1 MVRACYTGEINTFA
15 LSSLVLYLQVLVF
28 LLCLAALG
36 YYGFSLYATIAFFR
50 SQPNELTEIF
60 TPPVTIL
67 KPLCGLDWE
76 SYDCLASFCQQDYPE
91 YQLIFTL
98 QDPQDPSLAIVEKLQ
113 QDFPALN
120 IEVVISD
127 RHLGINPK
135 INNLA
140 NGFNLARYD
149 LFVISDSDIQVKND
163 YLKAIIQPFKEAE
176 VGVVTCLYNSV
187 TAGWLAG
194 FEALDIATQ
203 FLPKVMTARQLEGM
217 NFALGSTIAI
227 RRETLD
233 KIGGLVEIV
242 NHLADDYQLG
252 YLAKAQGY
260 QVILSRYIV
269 EHHLGNVTMESMISR
284 QARWQKC
291 IRIERFWGYVGLIF
305 TQGTV
310 LSSLFFALTQASVWG
325 WIVFGILW
333 LARYLTA
340 YWIAIALFQDP
351 TAKQFWLWTPLRDF
365 LTFGIWC
372 YSFIG
377 DRVSWRGKTY
387 QLLPNGQLSQL

>member
-1 MVRACYTGEINTFA
+1 M
-15 LSSLVLYLQVLVF
+15 LYLQVLVF

-50 SQPNELTEIF
+50 SQPNEPTETF

-91 YQLIFTL
+91 YQLVFTL
-98 QDPQDPSLAIVEKLQ
+98 QDSQDPSLAIVEKLQ
-113 QDFPALN
+113 RDFPALN
-120 IEVVISD
+120 IEFVISD

-163 YLKAIIQPFKEAE
+163 YLEAIIQPFKEAE

-187 TAGWLAG
+187 TEGWLAG

-203 FLPKVMTARQLEGM
+203 FLPKVMTARRLEGM

-242 NHLADDYQLG
+242 NHLADDYRLG
-252 YLAKAQGY
+252 HLANVQGY

-269 EHHLGNVTMESMISR
+269 EHHLGNVTLGNMISR
-284 QARWQKC
+284 QTRWQKC

-310 LSSLFFALTQASVWG
+310 LSSLFLALTHASRWG

-340 YWIAIALFQDP
+340 YWIAIALFQDH

-377 DRVSWRGKTY
+377 DRVTWRGKTF